1 MILLRSLIFFLFLI
15 LTTLVYG
22 LTLSILGWFMPLS
35 WNQAIS
41 NLWACNNLWLLQ
53 HICGLRYHIEGVEN
67 LPHDAAIVM
76 SKHQSTWETIALRG
90 LLPKHQAWVLKREL
104 MWVPVFGWA
113 MATVNPIAIDRKAG
127 RKAAR
132 QIIEKGTDSLNAG
145 EIVIIF
151 PEGTRTPPGECRK
164 YGIGG
169 GLLAEKSGYQVVPIA
184 HNAGVFWKRR
194 GLKKY
199 PGTIQMIV
207 GTPLDSQGKKASEI
221 TREVE
226 DWIETTQL
234 KLPQT
239 LEQAAEQA
247 AQNP

>member
-22 LTLSILGWFMPLS
+22 LTLSILGWFMPLP

-41 NLWACNNLWLLQ
+41 NLWARNNLWLLE
-53 HICGLRYHIEGVEN
+53 HICGLRYRIDGAEN
-67 LPHDAAIVM
+67 LPRHAAIVM
-76 SKHQSTWETIALRG
+76 SKHQSAWETIALRG

-127 RKAAR
+127 RQAAK
-132 QIIEKGTDSLNAG
+132 QIIKKGIASLKAG
-145 EIVIIF
+145 QIVIIF
-151 PEGTRTPPGECRK
+151 PEGTRTPPGEHRK

-169 GLLAEKSGYQVVPIA
+169 GLLAEKSGYPVIPIA
-184 HNAGVFWKRR
+184 HNAGVFWRRR
-194 GLKKY
+194 GLKKH
-199 PGTIQMIV
+199 PGTIQMVV
-207 GTPLDSQGKKASEI
+207 GPPMDSHGKKASEI

-226 DWIETTQL
+226 EWIETTQL
-234 KLPQT
+234 TLPQT
-239 LEQAAEQA
+239 LEQAA
-247 AQNP
+247 AQTSVDR